1 MTEYFTNLMIF
12 IHDYIISGDGS
23 NNADDDD
30 DLDKDADSDRDSA
43 SAIAAHL
50 RLPPPRCIY
59 WHSVYLQAAA
69 RHRDFPW
76 NDNVKACTSAH
87 LFLFRANLI
96 SVCVCVSEALSHSR
110 FAVHIP
116 SRSTGMDITLPMP
129 TRFGMIQAYI
139 MPRLGKLKK
148 YKLITLNRTADA
160 ANQWRHETPDQMVLQ
175 LPPLP
180 TTWPLVPNEDYAG
193 CEESMFHAAT
203 LKKGRVGSVYH

>member
-96 SVCVCVSEALSHSR
+96 SVCVCVSQRLSLTLALLYTFLR
-110 FAVHIP
+110 
-116 SRSTGMDITLPMP
+116 D
-129 TRFGMIQAYI
+129 
-139 MPRLGKLKK
+139 
-148 YKLITLNRTADA
+148 
-160 ANQWRHETPDQMVLQ
+160 LQ
-175 LPPLP
+175 GW
-180 TTWPLVPNEDYAG
+180 T
-193 CEESMFHAAT
+193 
-203 LKKGRVGSVYH
+203 